1 MTSEVR
7 SLQNSIVENDGK
19 RQPGATQS
27 SSGGA
32 ARRSVDKPSLVMSDA
47 SAQTL
52 TTESAG
58 QALFEF
64 DPVRNA
70 FVWSDETIA
79 RRIFGADLEGSATS
93 LAAVDKRIA
102 GPGPTARA
110 EAIADGVGNY
120 SCEYQMTTAD
130 GVAHWFEERGGW
142 IAALGERRMIGV
154 LRSIDVE
161 KQETEELYRRAEYD
175 DLTGV
180 LNRTQLRNKLEEV
193 LADLEGDEKSGAYL
207 IAGVDDVGG
216 INTDFGFVAAD
227 EVICSVAERIA
238 AVIGEPERIGRVAG
252 TKFGI
257 VVPDADAGEVRQV
270 CIELLNSVRE
280 SVIATSQGPVAASI
294 CLGAIDLSPQ
304 ERNAN
309 LIMARAEAALD
320 EAKRGGRSSW
330 SSFSEKTDV
339 VSQRKRNSDMSDVI
353 LTALNERRI
362 HIAFQPIVSD
372 LVETPTKFECLVRMT
387 DEQGNEVPAPQ
398 FIPVAE
404 HLGLVHMLDR
414 RVLELAINTLSTTP
428 NIHLNV
434 NISMDTVKD
443 PVWAEGYMSLMR
455 ANAALASRITVELTE
470 TKIIDAVDASIE
482 FVSELKSLGAMVAMD
497 DFGAGYTSFRNL
509 KALDFDILKIDG
521 SFVTGVSS
529 SRENQLFVRTLL
541 DLARNFRMK
550 TVAEWVDNEA
560 DAMVLKGLGV
570 DSLQG
575 FLIGKPDVKP
585 EWLPDG
591 APNVPPERHT

>member
-1 MTSEVR
+1 MTSNPTSTRKESPIAADPSFEEQRVEGM
-7 SLQNSIVENDGK
+7 SNDVSSSSVENE
-19 RQPGATQS
+19 ATTI
-27 SSGGA
+27 A
-32 ARRSVDKPSLVMSDA
+32 
-47 SAQTL
+47 L
-52 TTESAG
+52 TQINSG
-58 QALFEF
+58 QALFEYSPQS
-64 DPVRNA
+64 DS
-70 FVWSDETIA
+70 FVWSDA
-79 RRIFGADLEGSATS
+79 S
-93 LAAVDKRIA
+93 LAKRMFGEDFNGTSTPLSLVNKRIS
-102 GPGPTARA
+102 GSVPKAR
-110 EAIADGVGNY
+110 EAAITDGNGNY
-120 SCEYQMTTAD
+120 SCEYKMKTGEGSLA
-130 GVAHWFEERGGW
+130 WFEERGGW
-142 IAALGERRMIGV
+142 ISAFGEKRLIGV
-154 LRSIDVE
+154 VRSIDAE
-161 KQETEELYRRAEYD
+161 KQQAEELNRRADYD

-180 LNRTQLRNKLEEV
+180 LNRTQIRQKLEQALE
-193 LADLEGDEKSGAYL
+193 DLSNSDKRGAYL

-216 INTDFGFVAAD
+216 INSDFGFVVAD
-227 EVICSVAERIA
+227 EVIQTIAERVRG
-238 AVIGEPERIGRVAG
+238 VIGEPERIGRVAG

-257 VVPDADAGEVRQV
+257 LVPEASAEELRQI
-270 CIELLNSVRE
+270 CIRLLNSVRE
-280 SVIATSQGPVAASI
+280 SIIETSQGPVAASI
-294 CLGAIDLSPQ
+294 CLGAIDLCPNDQ
-304 ERNAN
+304 NAN

-320 EAKRGGRSSW
+320 EAKRQGRSSW
-330 SSFSEKTDV
+330 SSFTEKTDV

-372 LVETPTKFECLVRMT
+372 LAEIPMKFECLVRMR
-387 DEQGNEVPAPQ
+387 DENGKEVPAPQ

-414 RVLELAINTLSTTP
+414 RVLELAINTLAANP
-428 NIHLNV
+428 NVHLNV

-443 PVWAEGYMSLMR
+443 PVWAEGYMALMR
-455 ANAALASRITVELTE
+455 ANAALAPRITVELTE

-482 FVSELKSLGAMVAMD
+482 FVSELKSLGATFAMD

-570 DSLQG
+570 DFLQG
-575 FLIGKPDVKP
+575 FLIGKPQIQP

-591 APNVPPERHT
+591 APNAPPARHA